1 MTDQESQPEINS
13 NWQKIARIVINLIM
27 VVVLFS
33 LALLIWQ
40 RVAASQS
47 EAITIPFLNNSDAA
61 AKPMQE
67 EEEIPAEEDIKFSD
81 LNLNTETSGK
91 VIFRVTDYQTKIPLR
106 TDSEIITYTVQKGD
120 TLFEIAEK
128 FNLKPETILFG
139 NYDVLEDNPH
149 ILSPDMVLNILPVD
163 GAYYQWKDG
172 DTLEFVSGYYQVQPD
187 DILEFSGNEID
198 LTAQNLDTYDLSP
211 GSMLV
216 IPGGTRP
223 IKDWGPPA
231 ITRQNPAS
239 ARFYGSGHCGA
250 VYEGAVGTGT
260 FVWPSVVRSI
270 SGYDYSGIHPAI
282 DIGGAIGN
290 AIFASDSGVI
300 VYAGWS
306 DYGYGYLI
314 VIDHGNGFQTAYAH
328 LSTVAVSCGQSVYQG
343 GYIGAM
349 GSTGN
354 SSGPHLHFEIIYN
367 GAKPNPLDFL
377 Q

>member
-13 NWQKIARIVINLIM
+13 NRQKIARIVINLIM
-27 VVVLFS
+27 VMVLFF

-47 EAITIPFLNNSDAA
+47 QAITIPFLNNSDG

-67 EEEIPAEEDIKFSD
+67 KEEIPAEEDIKFSA

-106 TDSEIITYTVQKGD
+106 TDSEIITYTVQKGH

-270 SGYDYSGIHPAI
+270 SGYAYSGIHPAI